1 VIAKSGNNP
10 PVDKVFIWRYNTYID
25 TKEHTMAKLLISTQV
40 YENYGAHDWEGE
52 GECPQYWK
60 AKGGSDY
67 VVKKFKGDVTT
78 AVMCLRSQIECDN
91 EHIKENII
99 GFELVADDYLTEFE
113 QSQLD
118 YEGQIRYPAK
128 ELAW

>member
-1 VIAKSGNNP
+1 
-10 PVDKVFIWRYNTYID
+10 
-25 TKEHTMAKLLISTQV
+25 MAKLLISTQY

-67 VVKKFKGDVTT
+67 VVKKFKGDATT
-78 AVMCLRSQIECDN
+78 AVMCLRSQIESDN
-91 EHIKENII
+91 EHFKENII
-99 GFELVADDYLTEFE
+99 DFRVVADDYLTEYE

-118 YEGQIRYPAK
+118 YEGEIRYPAK

>member
-1 VIAKSGNNP
+1 
-10 PVDKVFIWRYNTYID
+10 
-25 TKEHTMAKLLISTQV
+25 MKLHITTQV
-40 YENYGAHDWEGE
+40 YENYGAHDWDGK

-67 VVKKFKGDVTT
+67 VIKNFKGGDED
-78 AVMCLRSQIECDN
+78 AIKAIFCLRNQIESDN
-91 EHIKENII
+91 EYIRENII
-99 GFELVADDYLTEFE
+99 SWNIVGNDYLTEFE

-118 YEGQIRYPAK
+118 YEGQIRFPAK

>member
-1 VIAKSGNNP
+1 
-10 PVDKVFIWRYNTYID
+10 
-25 TKEHTMAKLLISTQV
+25 MAKLLITTQV

-67 VVKKFKGDVTT
+67 VVKKFKDFNKVTET
-78 AVMCLRSQIECDN
+78 VMALRSQIECDN
-91 EHIKENII
+91 YAFRETII
-99 GFELVADDYLTEFE
+99 NFEVVADDYLTEFE

-118 YEGQIRYPAK
+118 YEGKITYGAK